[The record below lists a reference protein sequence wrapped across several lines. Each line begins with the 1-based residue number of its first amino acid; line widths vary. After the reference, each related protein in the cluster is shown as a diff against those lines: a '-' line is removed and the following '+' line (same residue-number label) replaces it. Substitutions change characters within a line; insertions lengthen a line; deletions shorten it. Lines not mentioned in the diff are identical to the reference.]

1 MELKF
6 ALGGNIDF
14 VVHHFFGLIVLA
26 DDLGDY
32 FHAAALLGGIGHHM
46 AAFYRSKD
54 ADLRAVPGSHHH
66 VTRDLAEAQQGIT
79 AYREE
84 AIEML
89 GVKGKGSKN
98 QYAGKQA
105 REAAG
110 AGPTWHPFPH
120 YLDLISSGSSMALKR
135 SPF

>member
-26 DDLGDY
+26 DNLGDY
-32 FHAAALLGGIGHHM
+32 FHAAALLGGIGHHL
-46 AAFYRSKD
+46 AGFYRSKD

-84 AIEML
+84 AIEMF

-105 REAAG
+105 REEGGGGHNAD
-110 AGPTWHPFPH
+110 TFDH
-120 YLDLISSGSSMALKR
+120 
-135 SPF
+135 